1 MSGFFHILKDFDEG
15 KRSRRRKLEH
25 HNKRRRRGPNA
36 DQKVLDEKEN
46 NSIEIIHI
54 EEVVQDD
61 EQSKDGTSLVNVKM
75 EVQVPKLHY
84 VYPVLFEAGKSI
96 EIFACGS
103 NLFQPNF
110 W

>member
-1 MSGFFHILKDFDEG
+1 MSFKLYDWNPADFPRRLRRQIFQWLDKEGMMYNNTLFQIL
-15 KRSRRRKLEH
+15 
-25 HNKRRRRGPNA
+25 
-36 DQKVLDEKEN
+36 Q
-46 NSIEIIHI
+46 
-54 EEVVQDD
+54 
-61 EQSKDGTSLVNVKM
+61 DGTSLVNVKM